1 MEATPILDPAIL
13 SARAEF
19 IAHAHIQCNPR
30 AFLKHM
36 KQDAQ
41 VLLFSNTEPTVD
53 LDAYSSIY
61 TARVL
66 FALDQPQC

>member
-1 MEATPILDPAIL
+1 
-13 SARAEF
+13 
-19 IAHAHIQCNPR
+19 
-30 AFLKHM
+30 M
-36 KQDAQ
+36 KQDEQ
-41 VLLFSNTEPTVD
+41 VLLFSNTEPTVG